1 MPDLLT
7 VSASKQTYAD
17 MLTVPATIKRAH
29 TEGLPVTE
37 YSIRAWIKSGALPVR
52 RIGRKSLIYWPNLLS
67 FLTCGQGGDIP
78 AQINEAGEYGTI
90 RRLW

>member
-1 MPDLLT
+1 MSDF
-7 VSASKQTYAD
+7 AAKQAYAD

-29 TEGLPVTE
+29 IEGLPVTE

-67 FLTCGQGGDIP
+67 FLTCEQGGDIP
-78 AQINEAGEYGTI
+78 ARTEQVGEYGTI